1 MYKLILCDLD
11 ATLLDDSKNVPQIN
25 LECIKLAVEMGCRFV
40 LSSGRSNMSLNN
52 FNKDLGLDKKG
63 CYCIGYNGG
72 IIYEAD
78 TLRVLSEHLLKGELA
93 VRAIRLCRNY
103 EVDLMVYYNENLY
116 LEKPSERID
125 IYARRSKLVPICLD
139 NLESICINNVSKVI
153 IIGRNSIL
161 KSIEKDVYTTGLNK
175 EITTFFSAA
184 DLYEFNPLNIDK
196 GTALDELSAFLNI
209 DKKDIIAIG
218 DNMNDISMVK
228 KAGLGVAVRNG
239 TDEIKST
246 ADYITEKTN
255 NEGAVA
261 EVIEKFVL
269 NMEINT

>member
-11 ATLLDDSKNVPQIN
+11 ATLLDDNKNIPNIN
-25 LECIKLAVEMGCRFV
+25 IVNIKKAIDKGCRFV

-52 FNKDLGLDKKG
+52 FNKELGLNVKG

-72 IIYEAD
+72 IIYEVD
-78 TLRVLSEHLLKGELA
+78 SLRVLIEHLLEGKFA
-93 VRAIRLCRNY
+93 VKAVRLCREYN
-103 EVDLMVYYNENLY
+103 VDLMVYYNERLY
-116 LEKPSERID
+116 FEKPSERINL
-125 IYARRSKLVPICLD
+125 YAKRSKLIPIQVD
-139 NLESICINNVSKVI
+139 NLENVCANDVSKVI
-153 IIGRNSIL
+153 IIGRNCIL
-161 KSIEKDVYTTGLNK
+161 KDIEGEVYNRK
-175 EITTFFSAA
+175 MDSEMTTFFSAD

-196 GTALDELSAFLNI
+196 GTALDELSNILKI
-209 DKKDIIAIG
+209 DKSKIIAIG
-218 DNMNDISMVK
+218 DNMNDISMIR

-239 TDEIKST
+239 TDEIKAA

-269 NMEINT
+269 NM

>member
-11 ATLLDDSKNVPQIN
+11 ATLLDDNKNMPYKNIAA
-25 LECIKLAVEMGCRFV
+25 IKKAVESGCHFV

-52 FNKDLGLDKKG
+52 FNKTIGLDKKG

-78 TLRVLSEHLLKGELA
+78 TLKVLSEHLLKGCIA
-93 VRAIRLCRNY
+93 VKAIKLCRKYN
-103 EVDLMVYYNENLY
+103 VDLMVYYNERLY
-116 LEKPSERID
+116 YEKPSERID
-125 IYARRSKLVPICLD
+125 TYAARSKLIPICLD
-139 NLESICINNVSKVI
+139 DLESICINDVSKVI

-161 KSIEKDVYTTGLNK
+161 CEIEKEVYSTGLDK
-175 EITTFFSAA
+175 DMTTFFSAS

-196 GTALDELSAFLNI
+196 GTALEELSEILSIN
-209 DKKDIIAIG
+209 KEDIIAIG

-239 TDEIKST
+239 TDEIKKE

-269 NMEINT
+269 KKR